1 MSLLEDGARVLFS
14 GRKLLWQLSIIF
26 VKYLSETFQTVGKA
40 GSIVLT
46 PFSPPMTA
54 FPYNLSYSRC
64 LGGRVTRLRLGWA
77 VEYDRSKVKWD
88 LPLKKKSKALHF
100 KP

>member
-1 MSLLEDGARVLFS
+1 
-14 GRKLLWQLSIIF
+14 
-26 VKYLSETFQTVGKA
+26 
-40 GSIVLT
+40 
-46 PFSPPMTA
+46 MTA

-88 LPLKKKSKALHF
+88 LPLKKTKLYTLNPNMERQGKGRQTDRQTPVGHT
-100 KP
+100 PRPCR